1 MKRPID
7 FLKLRFIMITIS
19 LLLIAAGVAGYFV
32 RGGLNFGIDFTA
44 GLVEQM
50 RIDPAAVRVDIAD
63 VRDALSEIDGVSL
76 QVVGPPAQ
84 QQFTVKVIA
93 PREDPGF
100 QNRMEDRL
108 SALLGEAFGPENLEI
123 QSSDFVGPRYS
134 RELAGQT
141 VSIVLVAMLLIL
153 IYTAFRF
160 KIRYAIAAVLCLVHD
175 TLVMM
180 GVIAIF
186 QLEMTTITIAAI
198 MTIIGY
204 SLNDTIVIFDRV
216 RENQELMRDSD
227 LAVILNTSITQ
238 SMSRT
243 LLTSLTTLLAVA
255 TIFIFGTGDIK
266 NFALNLMVGVV
277 VGTYSTIFIASPI
290 VLGWTRAVDRRR
302 KRRDIQMYGRQAAV
316 PAAQARREEAAAAA
330 SEPASEPASEAAG
343 TEAKVIAR
351 QEAAGPKAPVK
362 VTRVQPS
369 RKKKKKKKH

>member
-1 MKRPID
+1 MKRSIN
-7 FLKLRFIMITIS
+7 FLNLRFVMIAIS
-19 LLLIAAGVAGYFV
+19 LLLIAAGVAGYFL
-32 RGGLNFGIDFTA
+32 RGGFNLGIDFTA
-44 GLVEQM
+44 GLVQQI
-50 RIDPAAVRVDIAD
+50 RIDPAAVRVDIAE
-63 VRDALSEIDGVSL
+63 VRDALSEIDGVNL
-76 QVVGPPAQ
+76 QVVGPPAG
-84 QQFTVKVIA
+84 QQFSVKVIA
-93 PREDPGF
+93 PGEDPDF
-100 QNRMEDRL
+100 QTRMENEL
-108 SALLGEAFGPENLEI
+108 SQLLGEAFGAENLEI
-123 QSSDFVGPRYS
+123 QASDFVGPRYS

-175 TLVMM
+175 TLVML

-186 QLEMTTITIAAI
+186 QLEVTTITIAAI

-227 LAVILNTSITQ
+227 LEVILNTSITQ

-290 VLGWTRAVDRRR
+290 VLGWSRAVDRRR
-302 KRRDIQMYGRQAAV
+302 KRRDVQMYGRQAAA
-316 PAAQARREEAAAAA
+316 PAVQVRREEAAVAAA
-330 SEPASEPASEAAG
+330 EAAEAAG
-343 TEAKVIAR
+343 TEAKETAR
-351 QEAAGPKAPVK
+351 KEPAGPKAPVK

-369 RKKKKKKKH
+369 RKKKKKRKH

>member
-1 MKRPID
+1 MRRTIN
-7 FLKLRFIMITIS
+7 FLNLRFVMITFS
-19 LLLIAAGVAGYFV
+19 LLMIAAGVAGYFV
-32 RGGLNFGIDFTA
+32 RGGLNLGIDFTA
-44 GLVEQM
+44 GLVQQI
-50 RIDPAAVRVDIAD
+50 RIDPAARHVSIAD
-63 VRDALSEIDGVSL
+63 LRDALSSVEGVNL
-76 QVVGPPAQ
+76 QVVGRPAE

-93 PREDPGF
+93 PSEDASF

-108 SALLGEAFGPENLEI
+108 SGLLGAAFGAGNVEI

-141 VSIVLVAMLLIL
+141 ISIVLVAMALIL

-160 KIRYAIAAVLCLVHD
+160 KFRYATAAVLCLVHD

-180 GVIAIF
+180 GVIAVF
-186 QLEMTTITIAAI
+186 QLEMTTTLIAAI

-216 RENQELMRDSD
+216 RENQELMRDAD

-243 LLTSLTTLLAVA
+243 LLTSLTTLMAVA

-266 NFALNLMVGVV
+266 NFALSLMVGIV

-290 VLGWTRAVDRRR
+290 VLGWTRVADRRR
-302 KRRDIQMYGRQAAV
+302 KRRDIQLYGQQAVQPAV
-316 PAAQARREEAAAAA
+316 QARRVEAERSAPAANQEGGVK
-330 SEPASEPASEAAG
+330 EPAAE
-343 TEAKVIAR
+343 T
-351 QEAAGPKAPVK
+351 GPKEAIK
-362 VTRVQPS
+362 VTRIQPS
-369 RKKKKKKKH
+369 KKKKKKKKH

>member
-1 MKRPID
+1 MKRHIN

-19 LLLIAAGVAGYFV
+19 LLLIGAGVAGYFL

-44 GLVEQM
+44 GLVQQI
-50 RIDPAAVRVDIAD
+50 RIDPAAVRADIAN
-63 VRDALSEIDGVSL
+63 VRDALSEIDGVGL
-76 QVVGPPAQ
+76 QVVGPPAE
-84 QQFTVKVIA
+84 QQFSVKVIA
-93 PREDPGF
+93 PGEDPGF
-100 QNRMEDRL
+100 QVRMEGRL
-108 SALLGEAFGPENLEI
+108 SQLLGDAFGQENVEI
-123 QSSDFVGPRYS
+123 QASDFVGPRYS

-153 IYTAFRF
+153 IYTTLRFR
-160 KIRYAIAAVLCLVHD
+160 IRYATAAVLCLIHD
-175 TLVMM
+175 TLIML

-186 QLEMTTITIAAI
+186 QLEVTTITIAAI

-255 TIFIFGTGDIK
+255 TIFIFGTGDIR
-266 NFALNLMVGVV
+266 NFALSLMVGVV
-277 VGTYSTIFIASPI
+277 VGTYSTVFIASPV
-290 VLGWTRAVDRRR
+290 VLGWSRLVDRRR
-302 KRRDIQMYGRQAAV
+302 KRRDVQMYGRQAAAPV
-316 PAAQARREEAAAAA
+316 AQVRREEASAAAA
-330 SEPASEPASEAAG
+330 AETAG
-343 TEAKVIAR
+343 TEVKESTVRESAS
-351 QEAAGPKAPVK
+351 PKAPVK

-369 RKKKKKKKH
+369 RKKKKKKR

>member
-1 MKRPID
+1 MKRAID
-7 FLKLRFIMITIS
+7 FLKLRFVMIAIS

-32 RGGLNFGIDFTA
+32 RGGLNFGIDYTA
-44 GLVEQM
+44 GLIQQIRV
-50 RIDPAAVRVDIAD
+50 DPSAARADIAD
-63 VRDALSEIDGVSL
+63 LRDALIEIEGVSL
-76 QVVGPPAQ
+76 QVVGPPAA
-84 QQFTVKVIA
+84 QQFTVKVTA
-93 PREDPGF
+93 PAEDTGF

-108 SALLGEAFGPENLEI
+108 SELLGDAFGAENVEI

-160 KIRYAIAAVLCLVHD
+160 KFRYASAAVLCLIHD
-175 TLVMM
+175 TLIMM
-180 GVIAIF
+180 GVIAVF
-186 QLEMTTITIAAI
+186 QLEVTTTTIAAI

-216 RENQELMRDSD
+216 RENQELMRDAD
-227 LAVILNTSITQ
+227 LGVILNTSITQ

-266 NFALNLMVGVV
+266 NFALSLMVGVV
-277 VGTYSTIFIASPI
+277 VGTYSTIFVASPI
-290 VLGWTRAVDRRR
+290 VLGWTRAADRRR
-302 KRRDIQMYGRQAAV
+302 RRRDVQLYGRQATV
-316 PAAQARREEAAAAA
+316 PAAQARREAAANLASAAAA
-330 SEPASEPASEAAG
+330 PAAAEQEKAGKEAAP
-343 TEAKVIAR
+343 ES
-351 QEAAGPKAPVK
+351 GPRAEVK

-369 RKKKKKKKH
+369 RKKKKKKRH

>member
-1 MKRPID
+1 MKRSIN
-7 FLKLRFIMITIS
+7 FLNLRFVMIAIS
-19 LLLIAAGVAGYFV
+19 LLLIAAGVAGYFL
-32 RGGLNFGIDFTA
+32 RGGFNLGIDFTA
-44 GLVEQM
+44 GLVQQI
-50 RIDPAAVRVDIAD
+50 RIDPAAVRVDIAE
-63 VRDALSEIDGVSL
+63 VRDALSEIDGVNL
-76 QVVGPPAQ
+76 QVVGPPAG
-84 QQFTVKVIA
+84 QQFSVKVIA
-93 PREDPGF
+93 PGEDPDF
-100 QNRMEDRL
+100 QTRMENEL
-108 SALLGEAFGPENLEI
+108 SQLLGEAFGAENLEI
-123 QSSDFVGPRYS
+123 QASDFVGPRYS

-160 KIRYAIAAVLCLVHD
+160 KIRYATAAVLCLVHD
-175 TLVMM
+175 TLVML

-186 QLEMTTITIAAI
+186 QLEVTTITIAAI

-227 LAVILNTSITQ
+227 LEVILNTSITQ

-290 VLGWTRAVDRRR
+290 VLGWSRAVDRRR
-302 KRRDIQMYGRQAAV
+302 KRRDVQMYGRQAAA
-316 PAAQARREEAAAAA
+316 PAVQVRREEAAVAAA
-330 SEPASEPASEAAG
+330 EAAEAAG
-343 TEAKVIAR
+343 TEAKETAR
-351 QEAAGPKAPVK
+351 KEPAGPKAPVK

-369 RKKKKKKKH
+369 RKKKKKRKH

>member
-1 MKRPID
+1 MKRAIN
-7 FLKLRFIMITIS
+7 FLGLRFIMIMIS
-19 LLLIAAGVAGYFV
+19 LLLIAAGIAGYFA

-44 GLVEQM
+44 GLVEQI
-50 RIDPAAVRVDIAD
+50 RIDPDAVSADIAD
-63 VRDALSEIDGVSL
+63 VREALSGIDGVSL

-93 PREDPGF
+93 PGEDPSF
-100 QNRMEDRL
+100 QNTMEDRL
-108 SALLGEAFGPENLEI
+108 SELLGEAFGPENLEI

-134 RELAGQT
+134 KELAGQT

-160 KIRYAIAAVLCLVHD
+160 KIRYAVAAVLCLVHD

-180 GVIAIF
+180 GVIAVF
-186 QLEMTTITIAAI
+186 QLEVTTITIAAI

-227 LAVILNTSITQ
+227 LQVILNTSITQ

-290 VLGWTRAVDRRR
+290 VLGWSRLADRKRR
-302 KRRDIQMYGRQAAV
+302 RRDIQLYGRQASAPAV
-316 PAAQARREEAAAAA
+316 AVQREEPAAAEAG
-330 SEPASEPASEAAG
+330 G
-343 TEAKVIAR
+343 TDVKETAR
-351 QEAAGPKAPVK
+351 QQPAGPKAPVK
-362 VTRVQPS
+362 VTRVQPT
-369 RKKKKKKKH
+369 RKKKKKKKR

>member
-1 MKRPID
+1 MKRPIN
-7 FLKLRFIMITIS
+7 FLGLRFIMIAIS

-44 GLVEQM
+44 GLVQQI

-63 VRDALSEIDGVSL
+63 VREALSEIEGVNL
-76 QVVGPPAQ
+76 QVVGPPAR
-84 QQFTVKVIA
+84 QQFSVKVIA
-93 PREDPGF
+93 AQDDPGF
-100 QNRMEDRL
+100 QTRMEERL
-108 SALLGEAFGPENLEI
+108 DSLLGDTFGQDNVEV

-153 IYTAFRF
+153 IYTTFRF
-160 KIRYAIAAVLCLVHD
+160 KLRYATAAVICLIHD
-175 TLVMM
+175 TLIML
-180 GVIAIF
+180 GVIAVF
-186 QLEMTTITIAAI
+186 QLEVTTITIAAI

-255 TIFIFGTGDIK
+255 TIFVFGTGDIK

-290 VLGWTRAVDRRR
+290 VLGWTRITGRRR
-302 KRRDIQMYGRQAAV
+302 KRRDVQMYGRQATA
-316 PAAQARREEAAAAA
+316 PAAQVQREEAAR
-330 SEPASEPASEAAG
+330 AAG
-343 TEAKVIAR
+343 TEVKETAR
-351 QEAAGPKAPVK
+351 QEASRASAPVK
-362 VTRVQPS
+362 VIRVQPT
-369 RKKKKKKKH
+369 RKKKKKKR

>member
-1 MKRPID
+1 MKRPIN
-7 FLKLRFIMITIS
+7 FLKLRFLMITIS
-19 LLLIAAGVAGYFV
+19 LLLIAAGIAGYFI

-44 GLVEQM
+44 GLVQQI
-50 RIDPAAVRVDIAD
+50 RVDPAAVRVDIAD
-63 VRDALSEIDGVSL
+63 VRDALSEIDGVNL
-76 QVVGPPAQ
+76 QVVGPPAA

-93 PREDPGF
+93 PGEEPGF
-100 QNRMEDRL
+100 QNRMENRL
-108 SALLGEAFGPENLEI
+108 SQLLGDAFGAENIEI

-153 IYTAFRF
+153 IYTTFRF
-160 KIRYAIAAVLCLVHD
+160 KIRYATAAVLCLIHD
-175 TLVMM
+175 TLIMM
-180 GVIAIF
+180 GVIAVF
-186 QLEMTTITIAAI
+186 QLEVTTITVAAI

-266 NFALNLMVGVV
+266 NFALSLMVGVV
-277 VGTYSTIFIASPI
+277 VGTYSTVFIASPV
-290 VLGWTRAVDRRR
+290 VLGWSRLSDKRR

-316 PAAQARREEAAAAA
+316 PAAQARREEAA
-330 SEPASEPASEAAG
+330 SEAGG
-343 TEAKVIAR
+343 TEAKEIAKK
-351 QEAAGPKAPVK
+351 EPAGPKAPVK
-362 VTRVQPS
+362 VTRVQPT
-369 RKKKKKKKH
+369 RKKKKKKKR

>member
-1 MKRPID
+1 MKRSIN
-7 FLKLRFIMITIS
+7 FLNLRFVMIAIS
-19 LLLIAAGVAGYFV
+19 LLLIAAGVAGYFL
-32 RGGLNFGIDFTA
+32 RGGFNFGIDFTA
-44 GLVEQM
+44 GLVQQI
-50 RIDPAAVRVDIAD
+50 RIDPAAVRVDIAE
-63 VRDALSEIDGVSL
+63 VRDALSEIDGVNL
-76 QVVGPPAQ
+76 QVVGPPAG
-84 QQFTVKVIA
+84 QQFSVKVIA
-93 PREDPGF
+93 PGEDPDF
-100 QNRMEDRL
+100 QTRMENEL
-108 SALLGEAFGPENLEI
+108 FQLLGEAFGAENLEI
-123 QSSDFVGPRYS
+123 QASDFVGPRYS

-160 KIRYAIAAVLCLVHD
+160 KIRYATAAVLCLVHD
-175 TLVMM
+175 TLVML

-186 QLEMTTITIAAI
+186 QLEVTTITIAAI

-227 LAVILNTSITQ
+227 LEVILNTSITQ

-290 VLGWTRAVDRRR
+290 VLGWSRAVDRRR
-302 KRRDIQMYGRQAAV
+302 KRRDVQMYGRQAAA
-316 PAAQARREEAAAAA
+316 PAVQVRREEAAVAAA
-330 SEPASEPASEAAG
+330 EAAEAAG
-343 TEAKVIAR
+343 TEAKETAR
-351 QEAAGPKAPVK
+351 KEPAGPKAPVK

-369 RKKKKKKKH
+369 RKKKKKRKH

>member
-1 MKRPID
+1 MKRPIN
-7 FLKLRFIMITIS
+7 FLNLRFIMIAIS
-19 LLLIAAGVAGYFV
+19 LLLIAAGVAGYFL

-44 GLVEQM
+44 GLVQQI
-50 RIDPAAVRVDIAD
+50 RIDPAAVRVDIAE
-63 VRDALSEIDGVSL
+63 VRDALSEIGGVHL
-76 QVVGPPAQ
+76 QVVGPPAE
-84 QQFTVKVIA
+84 QQFSVKVIA
-93 PREDPGF
+93 PGEDPDF
-100 QNRMEDRL
+100 QTRMENEL
-108 SALLGEAFGPENLEI
+108 SQRLGEAFGAENLEI
-123 QSSDFVGPRYS
+123 QASDFVGPRYS

-160 KIRYAIAAVLCLVHD
+160 KIRYATAAVLCLVHD
-175 TLVMM
+175 TLVML

-186 QLEMTTITIAAI
+186 QLEVTTITIAAI

-227 LAVILNTSITQ
+227 LEVILNTSITQ

-290 VLGWTRAVDRRR
+290 VLGWSRIVDRRR
-302 KRRDIQMYGRQAAV
+302 KRRDVQMYGRQAAA
-316 PAAQARREEAAAAA
+316 PAVQVRREEAAAAA
-330 SEPASEPASEAAG
+330 AEAAG
-343 TEAKVIAR
+343 TEAKETAR
-351 QEAAGPKAPVK
+351 KEPAGPKAPVK

-369 RKKKKKKKH
+369 RKKKKKRKH